1 MAQTVEYYQQ
11 KLRKAQA
18 DLDFARSGEDP
29 NEIRVFTA
37 RFLAA
42 QNDLETAQSALA
54 GTPPSNSVDPSVSPL
69 AAQADASAT
78 AEVAV
83 SNASTQLAATTQ
95 ALNSLE
101 ALPTAQRRNVQTQID
116 ALRAQQASLIEEI
129 ASQPPAV
136 DQPEDNRNFLQ
147 RLVGFTPPP
156 ADDDPANRSAF
167 GTGGFRGTN
176 LRIKQDEVVEEIE
189 REQELLE
196 SALAR
201 GKTDVAANLQAS
213 IDRNKAELEQINEGL
228 QETTG
233 VDRFNVDPDSL
244 TTDPPVTDDRVK
256 NTIPQNVSVE
266 DTAASEDI
274 NINSEARRLA
284 AEAEE
289 RAIQAEALLS
299 QARNQAT
306 LSEQRKANGT
316 AVGDGDWRV
325 RLRLAP
331 NATYLYK
338 APEPGILAPLLAT
351 DGVIFPYTPQIDIA
365 YRSNYQAYSPTHSN
379 YKHYFYQGSSV
390 EFVTMTANFTAQ
402 DTQEAE
408 YLLAVIHFM
417 KSASK
422 MFYGQ
427 DADRGSPPPLLYL
440 TGLGEYQF
448 NEAPCVIQEFNYN
461 LPNDVDYIRA
471 RSRQISGA
479 DTLQYQRPLASS
491 TAPSYSLSAIL
502 DRLKGSNLPAGATP
516 SIPAPPNLGLGSPTY
531 VPTKLTMTITLLP
544 VQSRSQ
550 VSQQFSLRD
559 YANGN
564 LIKDKG
570 FW

>member
-11 KLRKAQA
+11 KLRRAQA
-18 DLDFARSGEDP
+18 DLDFARSGQDP

-54 GTPPSNSVDPSVSPL
+54 GTPPSNSVDPAVSPL
-69 AAQADASAT
+69 AAQADTSAST
-78 AEVAV
+78 EVAG
-83 SNASTQLAATTQ
+83 SNASTQLASTTQ

-101 ALPTAQRRNVQTQID
+101 ALPASQRRNVQTQID
-116 ALRAQQASLIEEI
+116 ALREQQASLEEEI
-129 ASQPPAV
+129 RSQPPAV

-147 RLVGFTPPP
+147 RALNFTPPP
-156 ADDDPANRSAF
+156 AEDDPANRSAF
-167 GTGGFRGTN
+167 GIGGFRGTN
-176 LRIKQDEVVEEIE
+176 LRVVQAEVVEEIE

-201 GKTDVAANLQAS
+201 GKNSVAANLQAS
-213 IDRNKAELEQINEGL
+213 IDRNKAQLAQINEGL
-228 QETTG
+228 EETTG

-244 TTDPPVTDDRVK
+244 TTEPPVTDDRVK
-256 NTIPQNVSVE
+256 NRIPANVTVE

-274 NINSEARRLA
+274 NINSEAQRLA
-284 AEAEE
+284 AEAEA
-289 RAIQAEALLS
+289 RAEQANALLN

-306 LSEQRKANGT
+306 LSAQRKANGT
-316 AVGDGDWRV
+316 AIGDGDWRV

-331 NATYLYK
+331 SATYLYK
-338 APEPGILAPLLAT
+338 AQQPGILAPLLAT
-351 DGVIFPYTPQIDIA
+351 DGVIFPYTPQIDVA
-365 YRSNYQAYSPTHSN
+365 YRSNYQTYQPTHSN
-379 YKHYFYQGSSV
+379 YQHYFYQGSSV
-390 EFVTMTANFTAQ
+390 QFVTMTADFTAQ

-408 YLLAVIHFM
+408 YMLAVIHFM

-427 DADRGSPPPLLYL
+427 DAERGSPPPLLYL

-461 LPNDVDYIRA
+461 LPATVDYIRA
-471 RSRQISGA
+471 RSRQISGN

-491 TAPSYSLSAIL
+491 TSPSYSLSATW
-502 DRLKGSNLPAGATP
+502 DRLRGANLPSGATP
-516 SIPAPPNLGLGSPTY
+516 TVPAPTNLGLGSPTY
-531 VPTKLTMTITLLP
+531 VPTKLSMTITLLP

-550 VSQQFSLRD
+550 VSQQFSLQE